1 MAAMPDRQRTIPT
14 SAEAA
19 VLGLLSL
26 HEWSTYE
33 LAQQVRRS
41 LRWFWPRAER
51 AVYDVP
57 KKLVAAGF
65 ATATKEWTG
74 RRPRTVYAITDKG
87 REGLR
92 LWLGEESA
100 PPSLESEAEM
110 RIFFAD
116 SGSTEDLLA
125 AIESVESHAVA
136 RLRAIE
142 VLAAEQACGVTP
154 YPRRLALNVL
164 GLRGQVNR
172 LLETLRWA
180 RWAREQV
187 ADWPAPDRAEG
198 WSPQEVLDGML
209 EEIRSEVGPAEET
222 LDAG

>member
-1 MAAMPDRQRTIPT
+1 M
-14 SAEAA
+14 
-19 VLGLLSL
+19 
-26 HEWSTYE
+26 
-33 LAQQVRRS
+33 
-41 LRWFWPRAER
+41 
-51 AVYDVP
+51 
-57 KKLVAAGF
+57 
-65 ATATKEWTG
+65 
-74 RRPRTVYAITDKG
+74 YAITDKG